1 MGYSEIMGVEK
12 NIDIKK
18 FPKQSDW
25 IGKNVRVCFNYDSTK
40 EIEGVIVRD
49 DMESPGRTIIKLK
62 DGRYVLATECQYGLS
77 KED

>member
-1 MGYSEIMGVEK
+1 MGVEK

-18 FPKQSDW
+18 FPKQSIW
-25 IGKNVRVCFNYDSTK
+25 LGKNVRVCFNYDSAK
-40 EIEGVIVRD
+40 EIDGVIVRD

-62 DGRYVLATECQYGLS
+62 DGRHVLATECQYGLS